1 MKKQTITADRLSL
14 LTVTTLFAFICIGMI
29 TAPSQAAK
37 GAFDGIECCINVLV
51 PSLFPFMFLS
61 SFSVIYGISER
72 IGRLFSKITVSLFN
86 LPSDAGV
93 TILLSLVGG
102 FPVGAVGIN
111 SLYKQGVISKN
122 QAARMLCFCVNSGPG
137 FLISVVGAKLYG
149 NTQLGIILTAAQ
161 VFVSVFTGIILGLLS
176 RKKEPLIIS
185 SQNNRSSLPF
195 SDAFISACKSACSG
209 TAGLCSMVVL
219 FSCFTELA
227 HFFLKIEPNSAVGII
242 FRCICEVTD
251 GCTAIAENRLP
262 IYFAAVCVGFGG
274 LCVHFQ
280 IFSSLSD
287 IKISKQK
294 FLLARAAGGLLCGT
308 VTYIICKVFPAYC
321 DVFSNIEDTSPK
333 LSNVTYCGSIAL
345 IISMIAF
352 LVCTSGIFK
361 ENVEYNRTVHQ
372 PLF

>member
-1 MKKQTITADRLSL
+1 MKQRTIIADRLSL

-29 TAPSQAAK
+29 TAPSQASN
-37 GAFDGIECCINVLV
+37 GAYNGIECCINVLV

-61 SFSVIYGISER
+61 SFSVIYGISQR
-72 IGRLFSKITVSLFN
+72 IGKLFSNITISLFN

-111 SLYKQGVISKN
+111 SLYKQGVISKK
-122 QAARMLCFCVNSGPG
+122 QAQRMLCFCVNSGPG

-149 NTQLGIILTAAQ
+149 NPQVGIILTASQ
-161 VFVSVFTGIILGLLS
+161 VFASVLTGIALGRLS

-185 SQNNRSSLPF
+185 SENTDNTLPF
-195 SDAFISACKSACSG
+195 SESFISACKSACTG

-227 HFFLKIEPNSAVGII
+227 HFFLKINPDSAIGII

-251 GCTAIAENRLP
+251 GCTALAENRLP
-262 IYFAAVCVGFGG
+262 IYFASICAGFGG

-287 IKISKQK
+287 IKINKQK
-294 FLLARAAGGLLCGT
+294 FFLARATGGFLCGT
-308 VTYIICKVFPAYC
+308 VTYIICKIFPAYC
-321 DVFSNIEDTSPK
+321 DVFSNIQDTSPK
-333 LSNVTYCGSIAL
+333 LSAVTYCGSIAL
-345 IISMIAF
+345 IISITSF
-352 LVCTSGIFK
+352 LICTSGIFK
-361 ENVEYNRTVHQ
+361 QIVEYNKTVHHS
-372 PLF
+372 